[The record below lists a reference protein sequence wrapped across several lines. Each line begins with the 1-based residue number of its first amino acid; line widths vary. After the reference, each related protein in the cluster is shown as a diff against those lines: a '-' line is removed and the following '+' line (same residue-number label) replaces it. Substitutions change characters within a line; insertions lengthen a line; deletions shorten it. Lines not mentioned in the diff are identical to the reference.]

1 MQHDE
6 RDKTA
11 TYRVV
16 KTDSMYSV
24 TKYPETVTDTEKVC
38 VSSYREDTLPIW
50 MLEAIRTLDVSG
62 DITVEIPTYGTKQD
76 NAYWFFGEQ
85 IVQLSFE
92 IQMKPLGLW
101 NLTQQA
107 YENEED

>member
-16 KTDSMYSV
+16 NTGNMYSV
-24 TKYPETVTDTEKVC
+24 TKYPETVTELQEVQT
-38 VSSYREDTLPIW
+38 SSYREDTLPIW
-50 MLEAIRTLDVSG
+50 ILEAIRTLDVSG
-62 DITVEIPTYGTKQD
+62 DITVEIPMYGTKHD

-85 IVQLSFE
+85 IVQLSF
-92 IQMKPLGLW
+92 GLKIPTLKLW
-101 NLTQQA
+101 YLTQEGGMYA
-107 YENEED
+107 KD

>member
-24 TKYPETVTDTEKVC
+24 TKYPETVTDTEQVC

-62 DITVEIPTYGTKQD
+62 EIVVDIPMYGTKHD
-76 NAYWFFGEQ
+76 SAYWFFGEQ
-85 IVQLSFE
+85 IVQLAFE

-101 NLTQQA
+101 YLTNA
-107 YENEED
+107 GRTNEED

>member
-24 TKYPETVTDTEKVC
+24 TKYPETVTETQEVQT
-38 VSSYREDTLPIW
+38 SSYREDTLPIW
-50 MLEAIRTLDVSG
+50 ILEAIRTLDVSG
-62 DITVEIPTYGTKQD
+62 EIIVEIPTYGTKQD
-76 NAYWFFGEQ
+76 NAYWFFGEPV
-85 IVQLSFE
+85 IQLSLE
-92 IQMKPLGLW
+92 IQMTALDLW
-101 NLTQQA
+101 HLTQA
-107 YENEED
+107 GTMYEKD